1 MKKFLKSLVRWE
13 TMLAVLLVV
22 LYLIFNWKDSVNV
35 AAGVYKKDAFNLVK
49 LVKGL
54 QPYMLYSFMMLGMM
68 LILAM
73 GDIDISVGAS
83 GALSASVLFVVYGA
97 LIDGG
102 MAHGLAFALALFMCI
117 ATGSACGLMNGL
129 LVSRFKELYA
139 MIITLSTMLFFRGI
153 CYLLL
158 GGNTLIF
165 KDDATFDLLRNL
177 NSTVP
182 IGGLSVPVIVFWFL
196 AATAV
201 FFIVLHLTPA
211 GRKLFAVGTNAS
223 TCLFSGIR
231 VDRIKVIAFTLTGT
245 MAALSSIF
253 YVGAAS
259 RSIRADAMEGYELYA
274 IAAAVL
280 AGFSTNGGKGNV
292 AGGILSLLIFAV
304 LKKGLGTVFGFVDS
318 SVNLAVGIVLILSVL
333 VPNVVQDLS
342 TYMRLRHQH
351 IRLEA
356 AAQGPDTASE
366 APTAL

>member
-1 MKKFLKSLVRWE
+1 MKKVLKTLKPLLRWE
-13 TMLAVLLVV
+13 TMLAVLLIL
-22 LYLIFNWKDSVNV
+22 LYVIFNWKDGANV

-49 LVKGL
+49 LVKGM

-83 GALSASVLFVVYGA
+83 GALSAAVLFVTYGA
-97 LIDGG
+97 MLDMG
-102 MAHGLAFALALFMCI
+102 MPNGIAFVLALLMCI
-117 ATGSACGLMNGL
+117 VTGSACGFLNGI

-158 GGNTLIF
+158 GGNTLVF
-165 KDDATFDLLRNL
+165 KNDATFDLLKNL
-177 NSTVP
+177 NNTVA
-182 IGGLSVPVIVFWFL
+182 IGSLSVPVIIFWFL
-196 AATAV
+196 IVCAG
-201 FFIVLHLTPA
+201 FFIVLHTMPA
-211 GRKLFAVGTNAS
+211 GRKLFAVGTNPS
-223 TCLFSGIR
+223 TSRYSGIR

-280 AGFSTNGGKGNV
+280 AGFSTDGGKGNV
-292 AGGILSLLIFAV
+292 AGGILSLLIFGV
-304 LKKGLGTVFGFVDS
+304 LKKGLGTVFSLADS
-318 SVNLAVGIVLILSVL
+318 TVNLAVGIVLILSVL
-333 VPNVVQDLS
+333 IPNVIQDVS
-342 TYMRLRHQH
+342 THMRLRRQQVR
-351 IRLEA
+351 IE
-356 AAQGPDTASE
+356 TIASTGE
-366 APTAL
+366 QV